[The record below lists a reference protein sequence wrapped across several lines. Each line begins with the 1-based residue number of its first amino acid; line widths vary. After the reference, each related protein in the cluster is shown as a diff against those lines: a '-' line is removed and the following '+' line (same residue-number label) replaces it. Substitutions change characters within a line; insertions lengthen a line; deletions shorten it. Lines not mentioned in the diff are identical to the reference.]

1 MHCSKIYNF
10 TSRITVNKFL
20 YNGDIKM
27 GNSNFESSM
36 NQSVRN
42 LVDFVG
48 QKVVNNLVQAKNEN
62 KIEVDDNN
70 LRQIITLVQ
79 ASVSQALTLGYSEIE
94 AVLREHKDTPGLS

>member
-1 MHCSKIYNF
+1 
-10 TSRITVNKFL
+10 
-20 YNGDIKM
+20 M

-79 ASVSQALTLGYSEIE
+79 TSVSQALTLGYSEIE

>member
-1 MHCSKIYNF
+1 
-10 TSRITVNKFL
+10 
-20 YNGDIKM
+20 M